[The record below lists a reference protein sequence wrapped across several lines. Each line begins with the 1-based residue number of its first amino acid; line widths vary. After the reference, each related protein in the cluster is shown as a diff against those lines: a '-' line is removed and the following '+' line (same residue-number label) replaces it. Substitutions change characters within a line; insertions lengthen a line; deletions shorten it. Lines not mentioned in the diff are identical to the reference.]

1 MSITLY
7 SKYRRQ
13 GLRKA
18 WEFSGMTQTVVHGAT
33 VALAALIVLA
43 VLGMIDDYN
52 EAHASVAAS
61 QEQARNVEL
70 AFVSCLNHKGL
81 YINGEVVVC
90 ELGRTGVMK

>member
-1 MSITLY
+1 MSISLY

-18 WEFSGMTQTVVHGAT
+18 WEFSGMTQTLVHGAT

-52 EAHASVAAS
+52 EAHAYAKEANNKA
-61 QEQARNVEL
+61 EQVEL
-70 AFVSCLNHKGL
+70 AMVSCLNHKGI
-81 YINGEVVVC
+81 YINGELVVC
-90 ELGRTGVMK
+90 ELGRTGVLK